1 MIAFV
6 IVYWPDYNIELA
18 IALEGMSRHPC
29 WLQDVVEDD
38 GAADTGGDV
47 EGDPLAFEPN
57 IPVLDLALVPR
68 PLPVTGALDYCGTNI
83 N

>member
-1 MIAFV
+1 MAKIMKCTGR
-6 IVYWPDYNIELA
+6 IIILNWPLPWKDI
-18 IALEGMSRHPC
+18 
-29 WLQDVVEDD
+29 VEDD